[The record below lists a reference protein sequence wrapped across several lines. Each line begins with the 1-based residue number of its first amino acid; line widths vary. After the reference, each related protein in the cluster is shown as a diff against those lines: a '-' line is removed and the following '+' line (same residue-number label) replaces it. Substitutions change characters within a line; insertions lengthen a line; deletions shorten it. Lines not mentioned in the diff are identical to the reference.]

1 MADDELKSAW
11 EIALEKLRAREG
23 KGEGTPL
30 TEGQK
35 ERIAEI
41 RRRYRAKR
49 AEMEIL
55 HRQNV
60 EKAWLR
66 GDPEEVRKVEE
77 EYVREL
83 RRLDERE
90 EAEVRAVREEPGK
103 TGDD

>member
-23 KGEGTPL
+23 DPGGAALSER
-30 TEGQK
+30 QK
-35 ERIAEI
+35 ERIAEV

-55 HRQNV
+55 HRGNL
-60 EKAWLR
+60 ERARLR
-66 GDPEEVRKVEE
+66 GDAEEERKVEE
-77 EYVREL
+77 EYAREL
-83 RRLDERE
+83 RRLEERE
-90 EAEVRAVREEPGK
+90 EAEVRSIREEARE